1 MSAPGIASSKS
12 DTAPRAKPQR
22 VLACVLCQQ
31 RKIKCDRKFPCSHCT
46 KHQLQ
51 CVPATQNRPRRRR
64 FPERE
69 LLDRLRKYE
78 GLLRQNKV
86 DFEPLHGDL
95 GARYGK
101 SVDDSGGSDDEHRSE
116 GVGMPSPSVT
126 VKSETSY
133 EPKNFWHLVSPEL
146 DDSHAGLRETIRQ
159 TWDQACDSDDHILFG
174 SPDRSSVDL
183 STLHPEPVHIFRL
196 WQIYL
201 DNVNALLRVTHAPSF
216 QARIIEAVS
225 SVENMSPALE
235 ALMFSIYSMAILS
248 LSEDACY
255 ETFKQ
260 PRALLLTKY
269 QFGCQQALSNSQFLR
284 TNDIDCLTAL
294 FLYLHAS
301 RPSAHIRSI
310 SSLLGVAIR
319 IGQRIGLQH
328 ESANTRCTV
337 LEAEMRRRLWWS
349 LVLFDARMSG
359 LTEHK
364 ATNLTPTWDCAVP
377 LNVSDSDL
385 RAEMKEPPRA
395 EMKVSEALFSVV
407 TAELADF
414 TRHTA
419 FYLDMTNPILKP
431 IAKELPGGGK
441 VDWLEKSVE
450 DKYFRYCD
458 LENPTHFMALWM
470 SRASLSKFR
479 LMETS
484 HSFYEGPVEE
494 KHRITL
500 SSALRWLQCDAK
512 LAASPLIQR
521 FRWFLQIYYPFP
533 AYIRITQFL
542 KLNPLDP
549 KGEYIW
555 NAMSDHFEARFE
567 QLEPGYNPVFVPF
580 TEVIVRTW
588 EVVAAA
594 LRNSGQPVVPPRIV
608 AKVQE
613 KLSEVTPALSPQSSD
628 TGPKAE
634 AMNMNP
640 YDFSAPF
647 PMDIVSQSLT
657 YDQGT
662 YSPTDN
668 GLYTN
673 IIVPDMRSINIDQ
686 FNWDS
691 LDLGQN
697 GQAT

>member
-1 MSAPGIASSKS
+1 MSAPVLSSSKA

-31 RKIKCDRKFPCSHCT
+31 RKIKCDRKFPCAHCT
-46 KHQLQ
+46 KHQLH
-51 CVPATQNRPRRRR
+51 CVPATQTRPRRRR

-86 DFEPLHGDL
+86 EFEPLHGDL
-95 GARYGK
+95 GTRYGK

-116 GVGMPSPSVT
+116 GTGMPSPSIT

-146 DDSHAGLRETIRQ
+146 EASHAGLRETIRQ
-159 TWDQACDSDDHILFG
+159 TWDQTCDSDDHILFG
-174 SPDRSSVDL
+174 SSDRSSVDL
-183 STLHPEPVHIFRL
+183 STFHPEPVHIFRL

-225 SVENMSPALE
+225 SIENMSPALE
-235 ALMFSIYSMAILS
+235 ALMFSMYSMAISS
-248 LSEDACY
+248 LTEEACY
-255 ETFKQ
+255 DTFKQ

-269 QFGCQQALSNSQFLR
+269 QFGCQQALANSQFLR
-284 TNDIDCLTAL
+284 TTDIDCLTAL

-301 RPSAHIRSI
+301 RPAAHIRSI
-310 SSLLGVAIR
+310 SSLLSVAIR
-319 IGQRIGLQH
+319 IAQRMGLQH
-328 ESANTRCTV
+328 ESANARCTI

-359 LTEHK
+359 LSEHK
-364 ATNLTPTWDCAVP
+364 ATELTPTWDCAVP
-377 LNVSDSDL
+377 LNVGDSEL

-395 EMKVSEALFSVV
+395 EMKVSEALFSVLA
-407 TAELADF
+407 AELADF
-414 TRHTA
+414 ARHTP
-419 FYLDMTNPILKP
+419 FYLDMTNPILRP

-450 DKYFRYCD
+450 ERYLRYCD
-458 LENPTHFMALWM
+458 LENPTHFMAMWM

-479 LMETS
+479 LMENS
-484 HSFYEGPVEE
+484 HSYLMEPDEE
-494 KHRITL
+494 RYKITL
-500 SSALRWLQCDAK
+500 SSALRWLHCDAK
-512 LAASPLIQR
+512 LAASPLTQR

-542 KLNPLDP
+542 KLNPLDS
-549 KGEYIW
+549 KAEYIW
-555 NAMSDHFEARFE
+555 NALSDHFEARFE
-567 QLEPGYNPVFVPF
+567 QLMPGYSPVFIPF
-580 TEVIVRTW
+580 SEVIISTW
-588 EVVAAA
+588 EVLATA
-594 LRNSGQPVVPPRIV
+594 LRDSGQPVVPPRIV
-608 AKVQE
+608 TKVQE
-613 KLSEVTPALSPQSSD
+613 RLLEVTPTPSPQSP
-628 TGPKAE
+628 TAE
-634 AMNMNP
+634 AMGMGS
-640 YDFSAPF
+640 YDFGASI
-647 PMDIVSQSLT
+647 PMDFVGHSLN
-657 YDQGT
+657 YDQIT
-662 YSPTDN
+662 FSPTN
-668 GLYTN
+668 NALYPN
-673 IIVPDMRSINIDQ
+673 ISMPDTHGINVDQ

-691 LDLGQN
+691 LDLGQH